1 MVSVLNL
8 ILGNHSTGNN
18 SLSTA
23 QMELLLCLSRQR
35 VDIQMEQA
43 WTPVAGPLEL
53 NIARFVSEG
62 LIEESTMEERV
73 DARYKMAEIKH
84 ILDERG
90 IKTKGKKQE
99 MIQALLNSM
108 PADQAELL
116 VADVRM
122 YRLTPEG
129 SRKVGAFTDRKEL
142 TRLEMEED
150 ALALLA
156 RGDSRKAWARIAKY
170 MTEQVLCDPKW
181 NRSAPDIL
189 MCEAAHLT
197 KFDYNDLP
205 LNESQKKEI
214 GSIMALSVL
223 LGESFGDTG
232 KRLVKYASGTFDWAQ
247 VLAFHRPSPCG
258 AAETSASGPE
268 SLAELYATTRIHESL
283 SLCELNSLKSTKPGK
298 GVKILPVCGND
309 CVVCHGG
316 KFNYSWSE
324 IASMPRVPKQ
334 LGCMCSYS
342 AWL

>member
-1 MVSVLNL
+1 MVSVLNF
-8 ILGNHSTGNN
+8 ILGNHISGNN

-35 VDIQMEQA
+35 VDIQMEQE

-53 NIARFVSEG
+53 NIARFSGEG
-62 LIEESTMEERV
+62 LIEEASVEERI
-73 DARYKMAEIKH
+73 DARYKMAEIKL
-84 ILDERG
+84 ILDGRG
-90 IKTKGKKQE
+90 IKAKGKKQD
-99 MIQALLNSM
+99 MIRILLESM

-122 YRLTPEG
+122 YRLTAEG

-142 TRLEMEED
+142 TRLEMEQD

-156 RGDSRKAWARIAKY
+156 RGDVRKAWSRIAKY
-170 MTEQVLCDPKW
+170 KTEQVLCDPKW
-181 NRSAPDIL
+181 NRAVPDIIV
-189 MCEAAHLT
+189 CEAAHLT

-205 LNESQKKEI
+205 LNEGQKKEI

-223 LGESFGDTG
+223 LGESFSDAG
-232 KRLVKYASGTFDWAQ
+232 KRLIKYAEGTFDWAQ

-258 AAETSASGPE
+258 ASEMSSDPE
-268 SLAELYATTRIHESL
+268 SLAELYATTRVHEAL
-283 SLCELNSLKSTKPGK
+283 SLCELNGLKASKPGK